1 MEITPERLT
10 IGVLALGMLVL
21 MGIQTITFQN
31 KMDRMEGVVRQLS
44 RQGLS
49 VQVHP
54 AVASRLRALQAVS
67 EAPDGARNDTM
78 ASTVPLTWSTTPYGV
93 LRVNDEIVSTKEYLE
108 GIDLFDLLTI
118 DLNDL
123 YKLEGL
129 VLSFG
134 EGKRFESM
142 QKIAEVFRD
151 YDAPMVEIYFESG
164 DRLVVGKEG
173 AAFFDKSDLRTP
185 QALFEGPEMPDGTT
199 GPELI
204 DILNGTYQAMQKE
217 LFNLFTINEE
227 GELDIVGGN
236 GEDNGTRRLQIQD
249 TSYRWDGSSDRMD
262 VAFGHHGLGRMAKT
276 IDLNKANMLIRANT
290 GRCGE
295 GDRSH
300 CIRRAGL
307 N

>member
-1 MEITPERLT
+1 MELSAEKFT
-10 IGVLALGMLVL
+10 IAALLLGMLLL
-21 MGIQTITFQN
+21 MGIQTMNFHRQ
-31 KMDRMEGVVRQLS
+31 MDKLEDTVRRLQ
-44 RQGLS
+44 RQG
-49 VQVHP
+49 P
-54 AVASRLRALQAVS
+54 PTAVAAGGRLRALQVAD
-67 EAPDGARNDTM
+67 EEARNDTFAAI
-78 ASTVPLTWSTTPYGV
+78 ASEWSTTDYGV
-93 LRVNDEIVSTKEYLE
+93 LRFDDTIISTKEYLE

-118 DLNDL
+118 DLHDL

-129 VLSFG
+129 VVSFG
-134 EGKRFESM
+134 NGSRFEAM
-142 QKIAEVFRD
+142 QKLAQVFRD
-151 YDAPMVEIYFESG
+151 YDAPMIEIYFQSG
-164 DRLVVGKEG
+164 DRIVVGKEG

>member
-1 MEITPERLT
+1 MELSAEKFT
-10 IGVLALGMLVL
+10 IAALLLGMLLL
-21 MGIQTITFQN
+21 MGIQTMNFHRQ
-31 KMDRMEGVVRQLS
+31 MDKLEDTVRRLQ
-44 RQGLS
+44 RQG
-49 VQVHP
+49 P
-54 AVASRLRALQAVS
+54 PTAVAAGGRLRALQVAD
-67 EAPDGARNDTM
+67 EEARNDTFAAI
-78 ASTVPLTWSTTPYGV
+78 ASEWSTTDYGV
-93 LRVNDEIVSTKEYLE
+93 LRFDDTIISTKEYLE

-118 DLNDL
+118 DLHDL

-129 VLSFG
+129 VVSFG
-134 EGKRFESM
+134 NGSRFEAM
-142 QKIAEVFRD
+142 QKLAQVFRD
-151 YDAPMVEIYFESG
+151 YDAPMIEIYFQSG
-164 DRLVVGKEG
+164 DRIVVGKEG
-173 AAFFDKSDLRTP
+173 AAFFDKSDIRTP
-185 QALFEGPEMPDGTT
+185 QALFSGPDLADDTT
-199 GPELI
+199 GPELVNM
-204 DILNGTYQAMQKE
+204 LNGTYQAMQKE